1 MEFIKEDKNRWYFI
15 NQTIKSDP
23 IKIYLSLQNL
33 GVSIDYPTEPPT
45 FLQIIAESLARDA
58 EELKK
63 EFTDQIKENFID
75 GLLFDGESKYGQNY
89 KNYEEYFTHISE
101 HTIFIQRSGVFIN
114 EKEKLSDI
122 DLKKIANETRLLY
135 IEFELFK
142 HLATSQIMSHCY
154 GIVIDPFMR
163 RFQICVE
170 NKYHEGEPF
179 IECS

>member
-89 KNYEEYFTHISE
+89 QN
-101 HTIFIQRSGVFIN
+101 
-114 EKEKLSDI
+114 
-122 DLKKIANETRLLY
+122 
-135 IEFELFK
+135 
-142 HLATSQIMSHCY
+142 
-154 GIVIDPFMR
+154 
-163 RFQICVE
+163 
-170 NKYHEGEPF
+170 
-179 IECS
+179 